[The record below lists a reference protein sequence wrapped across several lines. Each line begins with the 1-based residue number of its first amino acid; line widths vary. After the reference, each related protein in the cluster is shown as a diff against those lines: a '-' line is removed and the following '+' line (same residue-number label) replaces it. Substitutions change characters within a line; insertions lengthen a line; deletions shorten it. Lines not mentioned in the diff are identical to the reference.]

1 MNSTH
6 EKFNDV
12 KSIPLQSYNRLIV
25 FNNILVDMGEEQA
38 RSYLNQFSD
47 NDVKKVV
54 SMGVFLAQNG
64 PKKTLDFVKKHTV
77 FEEDKYEAAA

>member
-25 FNNILVDMGEEQA
+25 FNNILFDMGEEQA

-47 NDVKKVV
+47 SDVKKVV

-64 PKKTLDFVKKHTV
+64 SKKTLDFVKKHTV
-77 FEEDKYEAAA
+77 FEEDEYEAAA